1 MEEITFKIVI
11 LFSKEGN
18 FEILSDSIVEI
29 FSDFFLLFDEERI
42 ALVGVQI
49 GGDDNSFSVAARL
62 RGIVVLFNFEILVC
76 SLDGVIV

>member
-62 RGIVVLFNFEILVC
+62 RGIVVSFSFEILVC